1 MPGARVRLLAAWL
14 AYYRRQRLA
23 GKLNL
28 LFLSLFV
35 VLLLNVLAV
44 FVSLSIVYA
53 SNAAL
58 WKLERFESRVG
69 AIERTLLRFRIS
81 HERGDALG
89 VAYARQAMPA
99 LLGEMLAPCGDA
111 GLVAGPDG
119 LVACG

>member
-1 MPGARVRLLAAWL
+1 MRCPAPAQLSLAAWL

-69 AIERTLLRFRIS
+69 AIERTLPRFRIS
-81 HERGDALG
+81 HERGDAL
-89 VAYARQAMPA
+89 VVVEIVIKTRLPSISLSSATCASATT
-99 LLGEMLAPCGDA
+99 APHA
-111 GLVAGPDG
+111 
-119 LVACG
+119 